1 MNRPPFMGMAARN
14 AGVGYKA
21 PVGKMTNNQ
30 DPKSKAS
37 RVFVGNLNTGE
48 INDQQL
54 YKIFAVYGMI
64 TDVSTINGFG
74 FVQFDKIEDAQEA
87 VRREQG
93 RVVGDQPMDLSIANN
108 PNPTRPKGYKRVNQ
122 QFGFTPVQR
131 TNTPSGTFVP
141 YVDPS
146 LLPVIPAA
154 NYGNT
159 QNKKMR
165 FQSNSQVGK
174 EQISGDEPSSWVCA
188 FCQNKSQSAWELMK
202 HASLSHQTQIYIAN
216 PDFEQKAE

>member
-1 MNRPPFMGMAARN
+1 MFITGRNFSLCCLLKKCKLNLIQPDLVNLMLHTHTRKTDGTTKYFFVTFIFWFSFLNQYFKVNPNMNRPPFMGMAARN

-93 RVVGDQPMDLSIANN
+93 RVVGDQPM
-108 PNPTRPKGYKRVNQ
+108 G
-122 QFGFTPVQR
+122 
-131 TNTPSGTFVP
+131 
-141 YVDPS
+141 
-146 LLPVIPAA
+146 
-154 NYGNT
+154 
-159 QNKKMR
+159 
-165 FQSNSQVGK
+165 
-174 EQISGDEPSSWVCA
+174 
-188 FCQNKSQSAWELMK
+188 
-202 HASLSHQTQIYIAN
+202 
-216 PDFEQKAE
+216 